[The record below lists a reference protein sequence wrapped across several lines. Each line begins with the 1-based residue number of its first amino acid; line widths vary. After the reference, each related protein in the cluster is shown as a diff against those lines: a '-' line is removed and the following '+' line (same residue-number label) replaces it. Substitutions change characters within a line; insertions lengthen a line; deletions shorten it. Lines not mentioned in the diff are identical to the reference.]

1 MGRGPCTFRQADV
14 ERAVRAAD
22 KAGVELARIEIA
34 KDGKIILVID
44 KSRNSNTGSEPD
56 TNPWDSS

>member
-1 MGRGPCTFRQADV
+1 V